1 MSKDKIDIVLS
12 DDEKEEE
19 VSRVE
24 SDNDEVDQ
32 EDTINFNKKLIKE
45 EVRNEHS
52 SSKPKHEKVSQIE
65 VLNNK
70 IESIAD
76 MIKNNVTSRRRK
88 YRELSEE
95 EKEFRRQTLVK
106 ARKAK
111 AERARQRL
119 KEKEVDFV
127 DDEDYDQ
134 QEKKK
139 HIIEKDNKPEPEFRP
154 ISMTDVPPPKKK
166 FMMPIYRH

>member
-32 EDTINFNKKLIKE
+32 EDTINFIKKLIKE

-88 YRELSEE
+88 R
-95 EKEFRRQTLVK
+95 
-106 ARKAK
+106 
-111 AERARQRL
+111 
-119 KEKEVDFV
+119 
-127 DDEDYDQ
+127 
-134 QEKKK
+134 
-139 HIIEKDNKPEPEFRP
+139 I
-154 ISMTDVPPPKKK
+154 
-166 FMMPIYRH
+166 